1 MKLVKTLNNNVAVA
15 RDDEGRE
22 FVVVGLGIGY
32 TPKGEDIPQ
41 DRIERTFAST
51 EQQSQLE
58 QLVESIPQRYFDL
71 ASEIIE
77 YAQTALGL
85 KLSDSLYIALT
96 DHLCYVHERAERG
109 LLPKNSLIW
118 EIKHYYPEE
127 YRLGEKA
134 VELLNDELACDLD
147 GDEAASIALHIIN
160 AELEDGSLHQSMDS
174 LRLMDQVM
182 QIIRYQ
188 THLAVSEDDF
198 DVQRLV
204 VHVRFFVQRVL
215 GGTPQDVPSPLYQM
229 VRESYPE
236 AYSVAE
242 RVRVFVEGKIG
253 RQIGDEEITYLI
265 IHIARLLNKDQN

>member
-15 RDDEGRE
+15 HDEEGRE

-51 EQQSQLE
+51 EQQSKLE

-71 ASEIIE
+71 TSEIIE

-96 DHLCYVHERAERG
+96 DHLCYVHECAERG
-109 LLPKNSLIW
+109 LLPKNSLSW
-118 EIKHYYPEE
+118 EIRHYYPEE

-134 VELLNDELACDLD
+134 VELLNDELSCDLD

-188 THLAVSEDDF
+188 TRLAASEDDL

-265 IHIARLLNKDQN
+265 INIARLLNKDQK